1 MSAVAPS
8 VASNRTD
15 TPATVARF
23 ADGLL
28 SHELPLLSDDRRREA
43 IEFIGRRVRVL
54 PSLTRFGV
62 LLIGRFLDVL
72 GIVVGHANVRRLV
85 TTMPIPLL
93 AEYPRL
99 VRSLGF
105 AYVWETWPDTT
116 VDGGRPAG

>member
-1 MSAVAPS
+1 MSGKVNTPS
-8 VASNRTD
+8 
-15 TPATVARF
+15 TVARF

-28 SHELPLLSDDRRREA
+28 SNELPLLSDDRRREA
-43 IEFIGRRVRVL
+43 IDFIGRRVHVL

-62 LLIGRFLDVL
+62 LLIGR
-72 GIVVGHANVRRLV
+72 VVDIAGMVIGHANVRRLV
-85 TTMPIPLL
+85 TTVPIPLL

-116 VDGGRPAG
+116 VEGGRPA

>member
-1 MSAVAPS
+1 MSGTVSTPS
-8 VASNRTD
+8 
-15 TPATVARF
+15 TVARF

-28 SHELPLLSDDRRREA
+28 TNELPLLSDERRLEV
-43 IEFIGRRVRVL
+43 IEFIGRRVQVL

-62 LLIGRFLDVL
+62 LMIGRFVDVA
-72 GIVVGHANVRRLV
+72 GMIVGHANIRRLV
-85 TTMPIPLL
+85 TKLPIPLL

-116 VDGGRPAG
+116 VDGGTGPAS

>member
-1 MSAVAPS
+1 MSGTVSTPS
-8 VASNRTD
+8 
-15 TPATVARF
+15 TVARF

-28 SHELPLLSDDRRREA
+28 TNELPLLSDDRRREV
-43 IEFIGRRVRVL
+43 IDFIGRRVQVL

-62 LLIGRFLDVL
+62 LMIGRFVDVT
-72 GIVVGHANVRRLV
+72 GMIVGHATMRRFV
-85 TTMPIPLL
+85 TKLPIPLL

-116 VDGGRPAG
+116 VDGGTGVAP

>member
-1 MSAVAPS
+1 MSATVSTPS
-8 VASNRTD
+8 
-15 TPATVARF
+15 TVARF

-43 IEFIGRRVRVL
+43 IDFIGRRVLVL
-54 PSLTRFGV
+54 PSFTRFGV
-62 LLIGRFLDVL
+62 LAIGRFVDVA
-72 GIVVGHANVRRLV
+72 GMIIGHANVRRMV
-85 TTMPIPLL
+85 TTFPIPLL

-116 VDGGRPAG
+116 VEGGKPA

>member
-1 MSAVAPS
+1 MSATVSTPS
-8 VASNRTD
+8 
-15 TPATVARF
+15 TVARF

-28 SHELPLLSDDRRREA
+28 GAELPLLADDRRREA
-43 IEFIGRRVRVL
+43 IDFIGRRVHVL

-62 LLIGRFLDVL
+62 LLIGRIVDIA
-72 GIVVGHANVRRLV
+72 GIVIGQANARRLV
-85 TTMPIPLL
+85 TTLPIPLL

-116 VDGGRPAG
+116 VEGGRPS

>member
-1 MSAVAPS
+1 MSDTVSTPS
-8 VASNRTD
+8 
-15 TPATVARF
+15 TVARF

-28 SHELPLLSDDRRREA
+28 SNELPLLSDERRREA
-43 IEFIGRRVRVL
+43 IDFIGRRVHVL

-62 LLIGRFLDVL
+62 LMIGRFVDLAGML
-72 GIVVGHANVRRLV
+72 IGHSNVRRVV
-85 TTMPIPLL
+85 TTVPIPLL

-116 VDGGRPAG
+116 VDGASGTAQ

>member
-1 MSAVAPS
+1 MSAA
-8 VASNRTD
+8 ASSTVRT
-15 TPATVARF
+15 PKTVARF

-28 SHELPLLSDDRRREA
+28 SHELPLLSDERRRDA
-43 IEFIGRRVRVL
+43 IDFIGRRVHVL

-62 LLIGRFLDVL
+62 LLIGRFLDV
-72 GIVVGHANVRRLV
+72 VGMVIGHSNVRRLV
-85 TTMPIPLL
+85 TTLPVPLL

-116 VDGGRPAG
+116 VDGARPAA

>member
-1 MSAVAPS
+1 MSGTVSTPS
-8 VASNRTD
+8 
-15 TPATVARF
+15 TVARF

-28 SHELPLLSDDRRREA
+28 SAELPLLAEDRRRAA
-43 IEFIGRRVRVL
+43 IEFIGRRVHVL

-62 LLIGRFLDVL
+62 LLIGRIVDVA
-72 GIVVGHANVRRLV
+72 GIVIGHSNARRLV
-85 TTMPIPLL
+85 TTLPIPLL

-116 VDGGRPAG
+116 VEGGRPS